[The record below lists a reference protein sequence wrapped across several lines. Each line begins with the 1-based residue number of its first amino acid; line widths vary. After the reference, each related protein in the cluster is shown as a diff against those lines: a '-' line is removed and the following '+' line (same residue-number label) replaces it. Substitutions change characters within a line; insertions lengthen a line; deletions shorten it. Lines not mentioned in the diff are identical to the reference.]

1 MKILSNS
8 KNMKCTILVGM
19 NEITILAQKGHS
31 MQKIDMFCLASCTDK
46 MDHFCVL
53 CN

>member
-1 MKILSNS
+1 MKILSKS
-8 KNMKCTILVGM
+8 KNMKCTTLVGI
-19 NEITILAQKGHS
+19 NEIVILAQKGHL
-31 MQKIDMFCLASCTDK
+31 MQKIDMFCLPSRTDK